1 MANHGHLNLH
11 IHPAAGTVGDLAM
24 RRPHAVKVLQRHGID
39 FCCGGGKPLDDACAA
54 AGVLVEVL
62 LNEVTAVEN
71 RGQGGQRW
79 DTAPLAS
86 LIDHIQATHHD
97 GLAQEL
103 DRIVAMAERVLT
115 VHGHKDFDRLS
126 GLYEVTLQLRAD
138 LLPHLAAEEEN
149 LFPAVRAGSLT
160 KAEQA
165 IAGMVAEH
173 EAVGA
178 LLARASELTNH
189 YTLPEGACATWRALW
204 HGLQE
209 LDADLRQHIH
219 LENNV
224 LFARLRTAA

>member
-1 MANHGHLNLH
+1 MAHHGPLNLH

-39 FCCGGGKPLDDACAA
+39 FCCGGGKALDEACAA
-54 AGVLVEVL
+54 VGVGVQTL
-62 LNEVTAVEN
+62 LDEVTAVEN

-79 DTAPLAS
+79 DTAPLPA
-86 LIDHIQATHHD
+86 LIDHILATHHE
-97 GLAQEL
+97 GLAEEL

-115 VHGHKDFDRLS
+115 VHGPKDFERLS
-126 GLYEVTLQLRAD
+126 NLYEVTVQLRAD
-138 LLPHLAAEEEN
+138 LLPHLAAEETT
-149 LFPAVRAGSLT
+149 LFPAVRA
-160 KAEQA
+160 ANRAAAQAA

-178 LLARASELTNH
+178 LLARASELTGH
-189 YTLPEGACATWRALW
+189 YTVPEGACATWRALW

-224 LFARLRTAA
+224 LFARLRAEA